1 MSTLEKEREALGD
14 PELIV
19 SASPSAPARGS
30 SCVPDDKEKPRLL
43 SNLMKANANSADFGF
58 SQSIP
63 ADIVL

>member
-43 SNLMKANANSADFGF
+43 SNLANANSADFGF